1 MALHCPFVNCTG
13 VVDAISYS
21 ITSITKAGQKQIPY
35 KETLR
40 EILIFKWKGLYKE

>member
-21 ITSITKAGQKQIPY
+21 ITKAGQKQISY